1 MKKVGVV
8 LSGCGVYDG
17 AEIHETVLTLLAI
30 ARNGAQAVC
39 FAPDKQQADVIN
51 HLTGEP
57 MQETRNVLIEAA
69 RITRGDIR
77 PLAQAVS
84 TELDALIVPGGFG
97 AAKNLSNFASQG
109 SESRVDSDLAAL
121 AVAMHQAGKPLGF
134 MCIAP
139 AMLPK
144 IFDFPLRLT
153 IGTDIDTAEVLE
165 EMGAEHVPCP
175 VDDIVVDE
183 DNKIVTTP
191 PICWRRTSLRPRVVS
206 INWYHVC
213 WCWLNEKGVTAFL
226 RRIFLRAVVVL
237 AVFWGGGI
245 ALFSVM
251 PVPFSAVMVERQLS
265 AWLSGDFGYVA
276 HSDWVSM
283 DEISPW
289 MGLAVIAA
297 EDQKFPE
304 HWGFDVSAIEKALAH
319 NERNEN
325 RIRGASTLSQQT
337 AKNLFLW
344 DGRSWV
350 RKGLEAGLTLGMET
364 VWSKKRILTV
374 YLNIA
379 EFGDGVFGVEA
390 AAQRY
395 FHKPASRL
403 SLSEAALLAAV
414 LPNPLRFKANAP
426 SGYVRSRQA
435 WIMRQMRQLGGESFM
450 RENKLY

>member
-1 MKKVGVV
+1 M
-8 LSGCGVYDG
+8 
-17 AEIHETVLTLLAI
+17 
-30 ARNGAQAVC
+30 R
-39 FAPDKQQADVIN
+39 
-51 HLTGEP
+51 
-57 MQETRNVLIEAA
+57 
-69 RITRGDIR
+69 
-77 PLAQAVS
+77 
-84 TELDALIVPGGFG
+84 
-97 AAKNLSNFASQG
+97 
-109 SESRVDSDLAAL
+109 
-121 AVAMHQAGKPLGF
+121 
-134 MCIAP
+134 
-139 AMLPK
+139 
-144 IFDFPLRLT
+144 
-153 IGTDIDTAEVLE
+153 
-165 EMGAEHVPCP
+165 
-175 VDDIVVDE
+175 
-183 DNKIVTTP
+183 
-191 PICWRRTSLRPRVVS
+191 
-206 INWYHVC
+206 
-213 WCWLNEKGVTAFL
+213 KGVTAFL
-226 RRIFLRAVVVL
+226 RRIFLRAVIVL
-237 AVFWGGGI
+237 GVFWGGGI

-251 PVPFSAVMVERQLS
+251 PVPFSAVMVERQLG

-374 YLNIA
+374 YLNVA

-426 SGYVRSRQA
+426 SGYVRNRQA